1 MTLPWTVALLCA
13 GIALAAFCRWYEQR
27 PRELGEVPLLPS
39 TLLLALGVLMT
50 VAAAAHL
57 VSLLT
62 GVPLKGR
69 TGL

>member
-1 MTLPWTVALLCA
+1 MTLSWTVALLCA
-13 GIALAAFCRWYEQR
+13 GVALSAFCRWYESR
-27 PRELGEVPLLPS
+27 PRELGEVRLLPS

-50 VAAAAHL
+50 VVAAAHL